1 MNKAQDFIE
10 AFTCIPE
17 QFTDLERR
25 ETFAQILQTRDG
37 KQMVIT
43 IGRGT
48 RTRQRPDHEETI
60 VDNIEGFGFV
70 TEVMFPARAGWLLT
84 FLRAV
89 GIGSGLI
96 GTGIVDIGSLRVLP
110 GCEAAMIVTGG
121 CIAGAALFVLLA
133 GRAGTLSRRLRT
145 GWNLVAALHVR
156 TRSDQL
162 AIGGNGGDP
171 SKSRFP
177 IKYEID
183 YVRVYQKK

>member
-1 MNKAQDFIE
+1 MHEAQDLIK
-10 AFTCIPE
+10 AFARIPE

-25 ETFAQILQTRDG
+25 ETFAQTLQTRDG
-37 KQMVIT
+37 EQMVIA

-84 FLRAV
+84 FLRGV

-110 GCEAAMIVTGG
+110 GCEAAMIVTGRSVTG
-121 CIAGAALFVLLA
+121 ATFLVRLPRRAGA
-133 GRAGTLSRRLRT
+133 LRS
-145 GWNLVAALHVR
+145 GL
-156 TRSDQL
+156 
-162 AIGGNGGDP
+162 
-171 SKSRFP
+171 
-177 IKYEID
+177 
-183 YVRVYQKK
+183 